1 MELKI
6 YSTCLKS
13 FITWL
18 IIIIIRL
25 RAINYSIYRNI
36 RIKMKNLYINMYKTI
51 IQLKKKT
58 KIFYQNK
65 VGFGSLND
73 NYMEREGAL
82 LKIYFFEEVGV

>member
-1 MELKI
+1 
-6 YSTCLKS
+6 
-13 FITWL
+13 
-18 IIIIIRL
+18 
-25 RAINYSIYRNI
+25 
-36 RIKMKNLYINMYKTI
+36 MKNLYINMYKTI